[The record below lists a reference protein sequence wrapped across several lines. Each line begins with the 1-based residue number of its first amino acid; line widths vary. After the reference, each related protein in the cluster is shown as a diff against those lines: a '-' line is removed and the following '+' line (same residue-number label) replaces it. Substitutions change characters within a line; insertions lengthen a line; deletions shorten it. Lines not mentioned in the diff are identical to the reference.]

1 MQPGR
6 LKAENFAHYPT
17 EARALAVRQL
27 ALIQQLPLSFA
38 ALLMREVQHYDWR
51 FPAERRVLDD
61 QFSYLDALS
70 PLSRQQLL
78 RGFGAVQL
86 PEKVTRIDWIRQ
98 PQDFLNALTACLW
111 STHQIDAFRQT
122 AEAYTQAWRK
132 ARPEPKPPVPRL
144 SVVVLGAGMHKEGY
158 ALFRKLRPEGMFFP
172 QVPSEQAWQA
182 IVAVA
187 QSRATAHPEP
197 YRHWYVDGATSDP
210 ALSVQLTSTSYDG
223 MNTAREA
230 LLKRI
235 HEIIAG
241 GDGGPEKLRTA
252 MAMIT
257 PQQLGLPVTLQNE
270 ALRRFEADVLTEGS
284 GTQIF
289 STTFVQWTAR
299 EALRRAQPYTLVLRY
314 APRQRKLPMNV
325 MLSGD
330 PQQAGPD
337 PSGSLMD
344 ADIGAFYTWLN
355 QQRLTG
361 AEESTFLAWSEEHQQ
376 AVVVG
381 PALPRGTVA
390 ASNATVQQMLAM
402 LAS

>member
-1 MQPGR
+1 MQPAQ
-6 LKAENFAHYPT
+6 LKAEDFARYPA
-17 EARALAVRQL
+17 EARALAVRHL

-38 ALLMREVQHYDWR
+38 ALLMREVQQYDWR

-61 QFSYLDALS
+61 QFAYLDALS
-70 PLSRQQLL
+70 PSARQQLL
-78 RGFGAVQL
+78 RGFAAVQL
-86 PEKVTRIDWIRQ
+86 PQKVTRMDWIRQ

-122 AEAYTQAWRK
+122 AEAYTLAWTR
-132 ARPEPKPPVPRL
+132 ARPEPKPPLPRL
-144 SVVVLGAGMHKEGY
+144 SIVVLGPGVHKDGY
-158 ALFRKLRPEGMFFP
+158 PLFRKLRAEGMFFP
-172 QVPSEQAWQA
+172 EVAPGPGWQA
-182 IVAVA
+182 ILAAA
-187 QSRATAHPEP
+187 QRRAAAHPDP
-197 YRHWYVDGATSDP
+197 YRHWYVDGATADP
-210 ALSVQLTSTSYDG
+210 LLAEQLASTSYDG
-223 MNTAREA
+223 MKTAREA
-230 LLKRI
+230 LLARI
-235 HEIIAG
+235 QKIIAS

-257 PQQLGLPVTLQNE
+257 PEQLGMAVTQQNA

-299 EALRRAQPYTLVLRY
+299 EALRRAQPWTLVLRY

-330 PQQAGPD
+330 SREAGPD
-337 PSGSLMD
+337 AAGSLMD
-344 ADIGAFYTWLN
+344 ADIGAYYTWLN

-361 AEESTFLAWSEEHQQ
+361 AEESAFLAWSEEHQQ
-376 AVVVG
+376 AVAVG

-390 ASNATVQQMLAM
+390 ASSATVEQMLAM
-402 LAS
+402 LTS

>member
-1 MQPGR
+1 MQPAK
-6 LKAENFAHYPT
+6 LKADDFSHYPP
-17 EARALAVRQL
+17 EARALAVRHL
-27 ALIQQLPLSFA
+27 ALIQQLPLAFA
-38 ALLMREVQHYDWR
+38 ALLMREVQQYDWR

-61 QFSYLDALS
+61 QFSYLDSLS
-70 PLSRQQLL
+70 SSDRESLL
-78 RGFGAVQL
+78 RGFAGVQL
-86 PEKVTRIDWIRQ
+86 PEKVMRIDWVRQ

-111 STHQIDAFRQT
+111 STHQIDGFRQT

-132 ARPEPKPPVPRL
+132 ARPEPQPAMPRL
-144 SVVVLGAGMHKEGY
+144 SIVVLGTGLYKEDY
-158 ALFRKLRPEGMFFP
+158 ALFRKLRPEGMYFP
-172 QVPSEQAWQA
+172 KVTPGQGWQA
-182 IVAVA
+182 IVAAA
-187 QSRATAHPEP
+187 QKRASAHPEP
-197 YRHWYVDGATSDP
+197 YRHWYVEGATADP
-210 ALSVQLTSTSYDG
+210 ALASTFTSTSYDG
-223 MNTAREA
+223 MSGARQA
-230 LLKRI
+230 LLTRVQK
-235 HEIIAG
+235 IIAS

-257 PQQLGLPVTLQNE
+257 PEQLGMQVNGQNE

-330 PQQAGPD
+330 SQQAGPD
-337 PSGSLMD
+337 AAGSLMD

-361 AEESTFLAWSEEHQQ
+361 AGESSLLAWSEEHQQ
-376 AVVVG
+376 AVAVG

-390 ASNATVQQMLAM
+390 ASEATVQQMLAM
-402 LAS
+402 LTS